1 MIWCK
6 SHIWTSQTV
15 GDQLEHI
22 VVVCQTSCGRRHSK
36 ISVLWQDNVL
46 RSDAHLKVLLI
57 VRHPVVEENSQSVL
71 EVLNLGS
78 HLKMW
83 CFPLILKGDTHRE
96 RLVPEV
102 PQAPCQ
108 LLGGAIVLTINKS
121 AFSRHLKHPHLMIKV
136 FGAIIGHGHYVGIVV
151 LVVIVEAVEEEAK
164 PNPAV
169 NGPVYMPSGRALSAL
184 KKNSK
189 YQAFQADLTF
199 IPLPQCTKKPTHLPQ
214 SFLFPLL

>member
-22 VVVCQTSCGRRHSK
+22 VVVRQTSCGRRHSE

-46 RSDAHLKVLLI
+46 RPDAHLKVFFVI
-57 VRHPVVEENSQSVL
+57 RHPIVEENGQSVL
-71 EVLNLGS
+71 EVLNLGP

-83 CFPLILKGDTHRE
+83 CFPLYLKKGDTHRE
-96 RLVPEV
+96 RLIPEV

-121 AFSRHLKHPHLMIKV
+121 AFSSHLKHPHLMIKV

-169 NGPVYMPSGRALSAL
+169 NRPVYMPSGWALRALGEEFKMS
-184 KKNSK
+184 
-189 YQAFQADLTF
+189 
-199 IPLPQCTKKPTHLPQ
+199 
-214 SFLFPLL
+214 SFSSR

>member
-1 MIWCK
+1 
-6 SHIWTSQTV
+6 
-15 GDQLEHI
+15 
-22 VVVCQTSCGRRHSK
+22 
-36 ISVLWQDNVL
+36 
-46 RSDAHLKVLLI
+46 
-57 VRHPVVEENSQSVL
+57 
-71 EVLNLGS
+71 
-78 HLKMW
+78 MW
-83 CFPLILKGDTHRE
+83 CFPLNLKKGDTHRE

-169 NGPVYMPSGRALSAL
+169 NGPVYMPSGWALGAL
-184 KKNSK
+184 EKKSK
-189 YQAFQADLTF
+189 CQAFQAHNIYTF
-199 IPLPQCTKKPTHLPQ
+199 AAVYQKANPSAPILPLPVTLKVRSTSHLRVKG
-214 SFLFPLL
+214 